1 MALLTVKKFRS
12 YLSDQFQNFANRLS
26 SVFSRKDQT
35 GYSLEMTM
43 DPKTFILTI
52 KLKDVYGNVLNTQ
65 EENLPIDS
73 FLVGGEY
80 DEETKMLKIKLG
92 TGTVLEIS
100 VADMVSGLM
109 KDNVTIAGLSIKN
122 SPDAAALRTA
132 LGLKS
137 VATSGSYT
145 DLTNKPKVILNQSE
159 AQMLTGNTLYL
170 NGTSSAAT
178 SDNKANIAKAW
189 LQVGGGGRIGTDSEG
204 GFLQLHPPSGIDRS
218 GPYDFYH
225 LDVFDHN
232 IRLYASPKDISAGYY
247 EYFHTYG
254 NDAKGGN
261 YWTIAPINFGNV
273 STKIVPKANNAGATI
288 TQSGGKINGTIVTDI
303 TKTSD
308 TVTAITET
316 CSKNDV
322 TVWTKTTTV
331 TEGTDGSYTVLDN
344 GVEVG
349 AWTQAVFIMNELKK
363 KLGVS

>member
-1 MALLTVKKFRS
+1 MALLTVEKFRS

-35 GYSLEMTM
+35 GYSLEMAM
-43 DPKTFILTI
+43 DPKTFVLTI

-80 DEETKMLKIKLG
+80 DEDTKTLKIKLG
-92 TGTVLEIS
+92 TGTFLEIS

-122 SPDAAALRTA
+122 SPDVAALRTA
-132 LGLKS
+132 LGLKT
-137 VATSGSYT
+137 VATSGSYA
-145 DLTNKPKVILNQSE
+145 DLTNKPNVILNQPAS
-159 AQMLTGNTLYL
+159 QKLIDNVLRLTGS
-170 NGTSSAAT
+170 SSAAT
-178 SDNKANIAKAW
+178 SDNRANIEQAQ
-189 LQVGGGGRIGTDSEG
+189 LQVGGGVIIGTDTEG
-204 GFLQLHPPSGIDRS
+204 GSLKLYPPSGIDKS
-218 GPYDFYH
+218 GPYDFYNM
-225 LDVFDHN
+225 DVYDHN
-232 IRLYASPKDISAGYY
+232 VRLFEHKLNGGGIY

-261 YWTIAPINFGNV
+261 YWMIAPVSFGDNV

-308 TVTAITET
+308 TVTTITET

-331 TEGTDGSYTVLDN
+331 TEGTDGSYTVLDS
-344 GVEVG
+344 GIEVG